1 VEDSADRFYGVEER
15 RPQAASSGQTR
26 EALRMNVHVRDRD
39 GKETILQADPGM
51 RLMEVI
57 RNAGLPIRAEC
68 GGACACATCHVY
80 VEASWLEKLP
90 PKDENETALIEYADG
105 VGELSRLSC
114 QIRLTEELD
123 GLRVT
128 LAPGSEP

>member
-1 VEDSADRFYGVEER
+1 
-15 RPQAASSGQTR
+15 
-26 EALRMNVHVRDRD
+26 MNVRVVSHTGEEQVL
-39 GKETILQADPGM
+39 KAEPGM

-57 RNAGLPIRAEC
+57 RNNGLPIRAEC

-80 VEASWLEKLP
+80 VDTEWLAKLP
-90 PKDENETALIEYADG
+90 AKDENETALIEYADG

-123 GLRVT
+123 GIRVT